1 MNTDASFRFE
11 RGIDPQITSKAL
23 SYAAK
28 LVVELA
34 GGTIEGKPYDIKQE
48 LPKAYKFMLSYEQ
61 INNTIGQEISKDEV
75 SKILTGLEIK
85 IENSNEGGML
95 VEIPQYRVDVTRP
108 ADVIEEILR
117 VYGYNNVKI
126 STLLKTNLPDFEI
139 SNDHQITERLSNQL
153 VCLGFHE
160 MINNSINSPDYGKIS
175 KISKPR
181 GVTSLIHWVRN
192 YLK

>member
-1 MNTDASFRFE
+1 MYCRSFWGQDSGVSENTTSIFLESAYFDPVSIRKSAKRHGLNTDASFRFE

-126 STLLKTNLPDFEI
+126 STT
-139 SNDHQITERLSNQL
+139 
-153 VCLGFHE
+153 
-160 MINNSINSPDYGKIS
+160 
-175 KISKPR
+175 
-181 GVTSLIHWVRN
+181 
-192 YLK
+192 

>member
-1 MNTDASFRFE
+1 MIS
-11 RGIDPQITSKAL
+11 
-23 SYAAK
+23 
-28 LVVELA
+28 
-34 GGTIEGKPYDIKQE
+34 QE

-85 IENSNEGGML
+85 IENSNERGML

-160 MINNSINSPDYGKIS
+160 MINNSINS
-175 KISKPR
+175 
-181 GVTSLIHWVRN
+181 LITEN
-192 YLK
+192 